1 MYARKNQ
8 IPKSQLPEKCKFV
21 EHYFHTKSKTE
32 RKWNSEYIQVV
43 SIDPAVKNLAIRIER
58 WNKNKKVIPI
68 YFNKLDLLKEQKE
81 NNEEEDFNFAF
92 KSLFKLM
99 KELES
104 LFKQSHVFVI
114 ERQLPV
120 NYKPV
125 RISQHI
131 ITFIAMSI
139 YNNDLLAS
147 IYEVDPKLKGEMF
160 GAGKL
165 GEKELKDW
173 AVQKALELLKLRED
187 NDSLDV
193 MKLYP
198 RKQDDLADTIM
209 QTCALFRHILNLTE
223 RDNLWE
229 YLNIIFNEVLQDNK
243 GGDET
248 PQGKITIK
256 INK

>member
-1 MYARKNQ
+1 M

-21 EHYFHTKSKTE
+21 EHYFHTKSKTD

-58 WNKNKKVIPI
+58 WNKNKKVTPV
-68 YFNKLDLLKEQKE
+68 YFNKFDLLKEQKE
-81 NNEEEDFNFAF
+81 RNEEEDFNYAF
-92 KSLFKLM
+92 KSLFQLM
-99 KELES
+99 KQLEPMI
-104 LFKQSHVFVI
+104 KQSHVFII

-131 ITFIAMSI
+131 ITFIATVI
-139 YNNDLLAS
+139 HDNDLLAS

-165 GEKELKDW
+165 SEGELKDW
-173 AVQKALELLKLRED
+173 AVQKALELLNLRQD
-187 NDSLDV
+187 KDSLDV

-198 RKQDDLADTIM
+198 KKQDDLADTIM
-209 QTCALFRHILNLTE
+209 QTCGLFRHILSLSE

-229 YLNIIFNEVLQDNK
+229 FLNIVFNEAIEVTEEKNNDK
-243 GGDET
+243 V
-248 PQGKITIK
+248 KIK
-256 INK
+256 IKTEK